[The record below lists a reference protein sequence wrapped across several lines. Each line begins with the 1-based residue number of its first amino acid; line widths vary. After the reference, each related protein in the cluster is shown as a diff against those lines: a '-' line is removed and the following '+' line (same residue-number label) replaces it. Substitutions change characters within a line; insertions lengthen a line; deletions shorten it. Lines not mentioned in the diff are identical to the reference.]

1 MGGNETRTARILGI
15 SRIGLLSKIKKY
27 RLD

>member
-1 MGGNETRTARILGI
+1 MGGNKTKTAWILGI